1 MDIAAVALVLG
12 MLPLLFLPQLPP
24 PMLIGGLALA
34 MVICWRRTTSAYCQ
48 YAAWLLCGLV
58 LACGSAQQLTS
69 QIAVLSGKPLHL
81 TVSVASVALANH
93 EPGKVLL
100 RVEQVNGRWLFP
112 ALSFSAY
119 WKHGP
124 WCAGQRWQLKAR
136 LRPVHSRLNQGG
148 FDSQRWAIARRQPLS
163 GYVQSA
169 TPIDA
174 GCSWRQRIV
183 SAAQRRTEGLPHQGT
198 LLALAFGERTLLSQ
212 GERNL
217 FLKTG
222 IAHLMAI
229 SGLHISLAAMV
240 AWCLLRLMQFT
251 LPVGRIGYRGPLI
264 ASLLAALGYVW
275 LAGAQPPAV
284 RALLA
289 LTLWTLIRLRGICCT
304 SWQIWLWCVCLIL
317 LSDPLAVLSDSFW
330 LSVLAVAALI
340 FWFEWAALPSRFSAG
355 WYWAPLRWLHIQLGM
370 TLLLMPMQ
378 FGLFHG
384 VTWTSLPANLWAVPI
399 VSLLSVPLILF
410 AIISGAGSLVAGGF
424 WRWADLS
431 LTWAMWP
438 LPWLEQG
445 WLRVGSAL
453 LPFSVLGWL
462 VVVGWRLRCWAFSP
476 CSCIAVLLCCLTW
489 RERQPDYRWRVDML
503 DVGHGLAVVIER
515 DGKAVMYDTGARW
528 ASGSMA
534 EREILPYL
542 HWRGLELEKVIIS
555 HSHQDHMGGLSTVQ
569 RAFPLAVVYS
579 PLYAPGHYACVRGQQ
594 WQWRGLNFRVLWPPQ
609 RLKQVGND
617 DSCTI
622 RVDDGK
628 FSLLLT
634 GDLEARGES
643 ALLKLRAEL
652 PSTLLQV
659 PHHGSKTSSTPPFLR
674 AVAPAAALASASRY
688 NQWRLPAEKIIK
700 RYRSYR
706 IAWHDTSRSGQLSV
720 LFFDNDWQIKG
731 FREQLMPRWYHQ
743 RFGERGDNE

>member
-1 MDIAAVALVLG
+1 
-12 MLPLLFLPQLPP
+12 
-24 PMLIGGLALA
+24 
-34 MVICWRRTTSAYCQ
+34 
-48 YAAWLLCGLV
+48 
-58 LACGSAQQLTS
+58 
-69 QIAVLSGKPLHL
+69 
-81 TVSVASVALANH
+81 
-93 EPGKVLL
+93 
-100 RVEQVNGRWLFP
+100 
-112 ALSFSAY
+112 
-119 WKHGP
+119 
-124 WCAGQRWQLKAR
+124 
-136 LRPVHSRLNQGG
+136 
-148 FDSQRWAIARRQPLS
+148 
-163 GYVQSA
+163 
-169 TPIDA
+169 
-174 GCSWRQRIV
+174 
-183 SAAQRRTEGLPHQGT
+183 
-198 LLALAFGERTLLSQ
+198 
-212 GERNL
+212 
-217 FLKTG
+217 
-222 IAHLMAI
+222 
-229 SGLHISLAAMV
+229 
-240 AWCLLRLMQFT
+240 
-251 LPVGRIGYRGPLI
+251 
-264 ASLLAALGYVW
+264 
-275 LAGAQPPAV
+275 
-284 RALLA
+284 
-289 LTLWTLIRLRGICCT
+289 
-304 SWQIWLWCVCLIL
+304 
-317 LSDPLAVLSDSFW
+317 
-330 LSVLAVAALI
+330 
-340 FWFEWAALPSRFSAG
+340 
-355 WYWAPLRWLHIQLGM
+355 M

-410 AIISGAGSLVAGGF
+410 AIISGAGSIVAGGF

-462 VVVGWRLRCWAFSP
+462 AVVGWRLRCWASSP
-476 CSCIAVLLCCLTW
+476 CSCIVVLLCCLTW

-542 HWRGLELEKVIIS
+542 HWRGLELEKIIIS

-569 RAFPLAVVYS
+569 RAFPQAVVYS
-579 PLYAPGHYACVRGQQ
+579 PLYAAGHYACVRGRQ

-622 RVDDGK
+622 RVDDGR

-706 IAWHDTSRSGQLSV
+706 IAWHDTSRSGQLSA